1 LVVCRSGP
9 VQTPRSPDSGE
20 TAYTEVSWAA
30 DTPRS
35 SRARMAAAGDPP
47 ELDPQE
53 LARLR
58 ARPYQEE
65 LLQKAIAGNTI
76 VYLGTGSGKTFIAV
90 MLIREMKGL
99 LVGGTKVRV
108 GVSIVQAI
116 FLVSSVALVEQQA
129 RQVEEQT
136 GLTVGSYCGA
146 DGVDDW
152 DGERW
157 KAEIAQHQVL
167 VLVHQVF
174 LDLMTH
180 SFFLLSSAA
189 VLVMD
194 ECHHAQGGKK
204 GKNHPYS
211 QIMRDRYHMLKE
223 AGSPVPKVLGLS
235 GCLVV
240 TGTDEHKFR
249 EDKLALEQVRSMNCI

>member
-1 LVVCRSGP
+1 MVVCRSGP
-9 VQTPRSPDSGE
+9 VQTPRGPDSGE

-99 LVGGTKVRV
+99 LVGGTKVRG
-108 GVSIVQAI
+108 GVSMVQAI

-136 GLTVGSYCGA
+136 GLTVGGPILLTMSQVGSYCGA

-152 DGERW
+152 DEERW

-194 ECHHAQGGKK
+194 ECHHAQVIFWMHSFG
-204 GKNHPYS
+204 
-211 QIMRDRYHMLKE
+211 
-223 AGSPVPKVLGLS
+223 
-235 GCLVV
+235 
-240 TGTDEHKFR
+240 
-249 EDKLALEQVRSMNCI
+249 